1 MIISHCINTEET
13 GHKTFF
19 GFGISI
25 LQQANTRHGDSSYD
39 HSWDSGISSARR
51 IPLGDFNF
59 AHVLL
64 LLEQAQKFVSQDVT
78 QIHSQ

>member
-1 MIISHCINTEET
+1 MTTPGIRAFHLPEEYLSEI
-13 GHKTFF
+13 F
-19 GFGISI
+19 GRASMG
-25 LQQANTRHGDSSYD
+25 NE
-39 HSWDSGISSARR
+39 
-51 IPLGDFNF
+51 PNF